1 MRYAIPIANN
11 RIAPRPT
18 FAESLLLVVVVQNR
32 IKTQQMVD
40 MPGPGLLPLAKT
52 LAENRADI
60 LICGGISRENKA
72 YLESRD
78 IDIMDNVASTI
89 DQIIEALRKGI
100 LRPGYGLAINTR
112 TLSSSASSS
121 GNLSKTPSPP
131 GGAES
136 SDSSASSDAG
146 RLDCLACGDRVCLRG
161 KNCMRTRIQQ
171 QKPTKEDMCI
181 CEASTDIACEH
192 ERTLCRLSELVYF
205 CLEMKYR
212 TIGVAFC
219 IDLLE
224 PTEILVRVLR
234 RFFDVVPV
242 CCKVGGIRITDPYG
256 AGAQSGRRRGDQY
269 QIACNPLGQ
278 AEILNQMNTD
288 LNVLIG
294 ICMGAD
300 CVLTRY
306 SRSPVTTLFVKDKSL
321 ANNPIGAVYSDYYL
335 KEAVSASV
343 NRS

>member
-18 FAESLLLVVVVQNR
+18 FAESLLLVVISQNR

-40 MPGPGLLPLAKT
+40 IAGPGVLPLAKT
-52 LAENRADI
+52 LAENRTDI
-60 LICGGISRENKA
+60 LICGGISRDNKA
-72 YLESRD
+72 YLESLD
-78 IDIMDNVASTI
+78 IDIIDNVASTV
-89 DQIIEALRKGI
+89 DEIIEALRKGV
-100 LRPGYGLAINTR
+100 LQPGYGLAIDAHNLT
-112 TLSSSASSS
+112 SSVTPP
-121 GNLSKTPSPP
+121 GDLSKAASLPDVAASGDSP
-131 GGAES
+131 
-136 SDSSASSDAG
+136 ASPETR
-146 RLDCLACGDRVCLRG
+146 RLDCLACEDRVCLRG
-161 KNCMRTRIQQ
+161 ENCLGTRIHYP
-171 QKPTKEDMCI
+171 KPTKEDMSI

-205 CLEMKYR
+205 CLEMKYHK
-212 TIGVAFC
+212 IGIAFC

-242 CCKVGGIRITDPYG
+242 CCKVGGVRLTDPYG
-256 AGAQSGRRRGDQY
+256 AGSQDSQRRGDQH
-269 QIACNPLGQ
+269 QIACNPVGQ

-343 NRS
+343 SRH